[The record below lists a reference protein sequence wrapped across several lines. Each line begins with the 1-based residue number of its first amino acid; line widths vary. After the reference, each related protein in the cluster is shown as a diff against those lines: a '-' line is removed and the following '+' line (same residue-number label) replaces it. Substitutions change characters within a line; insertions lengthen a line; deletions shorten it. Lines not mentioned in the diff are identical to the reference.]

1 MSGICVESEEKLPLT
16 AAAPGLLQHDLLT
29 ISREEET
36 IPKIA
41 RLGSSRFAD
50 LISRFAPERAPQPTY
65 DFWNMFLPIHKLFVK
80 IPLFLQ

>member
-36 IPKIA
+36 VPKMGCKLWGVNELTDFHCSI
-41 RLGSSRFAD
+41 
-50 LISRFAPERAPQPTY
+50 QPTR
-65 DFWNMFLPIHKLFVK
+65 DFFMVSSHRMSEYAL
-80 IPLFLQ
+80 